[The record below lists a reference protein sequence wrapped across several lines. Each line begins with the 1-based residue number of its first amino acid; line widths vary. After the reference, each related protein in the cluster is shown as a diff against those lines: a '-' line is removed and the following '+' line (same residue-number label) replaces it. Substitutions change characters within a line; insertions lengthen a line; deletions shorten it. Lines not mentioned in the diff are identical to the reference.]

1 MVSEVDEMRSF
12 LLLVLA
18 LCAALASGCGPSPSS
33 VPTPTDL
40 PAPPA
45 IPTDDP
51 DRHYE
56 PAGGFS
62 YVPPEGWEIAQPASE
77 TAYKV
82 ARSQSGEGFSANLTM
97 VDEAFTG
104 SLEEY
109 VSLSLDNMSE
119 FFEGMQVLSRDPFET
134 DEASS
139 GIRIA
144 TQNVQTGLELNQI
157 FYFFDLGTKKLVVT
171 CTRLAESSE
180 EVDAACDASVRTF
193 RFEGDE
199 SSP

>member
-1 MVSEVDEMRSF
+1 MRRF
-12 LLLVLA
+12 LLLVLVF
-18 LCAALASGCGPSPSS
+18 CAALATGCGPSPSA
-33 VPTPTDL
+33 VPTPTDM
-40 PAPPA
+40 PVPTAA
-45 IPTDDP
+45 PTDDP

-56 PAGGFS
+56 PEGGFS
-62 YVPPEGWEIAQPASE
+62 YVPPEGWEIVEPSTA

-82 ARSQSGEGFSANLTM
+82 ARSQSGEGFAANLTM

-104 SLEEY
+104 ALEEY
-109 VSLSLDNMSE
+109 VALSLDNMSE
-119 FFEGMQVLSRDPFET
+119 FFEGLQVISRDAFET
-134 DEASS
+134 DEGSS
-139 GIRIA
+139 GIRVA
-144 TQNVQTGLELNQI
+144 TENMQSGMALSQI